1 MPSTRHLPLA
11 GQGLRDRGYGSERSF
26 CLWIILQL
34 SSRLVQLCWRVPG
47 VLHLAWWCK
56 AGVVER
62 QGLSLGGEE
71 VRGGRVQPTCRKAS
85 GPGGRPVRLGHG
97 VGQRGCG
104 TVCVCPGHLAGG
116 PVGRRAPARC
126 SVRECIRVAPG
137 WCVVWGPVVLAG
149 PEAGREQTLPGRKLV
164 AWAMRDSRCL
174 TWLSVIWVAMTLSV
188 KGSVCAGAFETL
200 TQLCEGP
207 RRGGGGR
214 GGVHAELQTLP
225 LPDHRGVARSSRER
239 PWPWPWTRA
248 DCRRLDSEGVSSLLI
263 SKGSSRVRVFNTH
276 GVSFLKSL
284 LLRKAFIL
292 YSLRSTKAEVIKCAC
307 RPEKTF

>member
-1 MPSTRHLPLA
+1 M
-11 GQGLRDRGYGSERSF
+11 
-26 CLWIILQL
+26 
-34 SSRLVQLCWRVPG
+34 
-47 VLHLAWWCK
+47 LHLAWWCK

-174 TWLSVIWVAMTLSV
+174 TWLSVIWVAMTPSV

-214 GGVHAELQTLP
+214 GRGCMQSSKLCPCQTTGGSPGAPESGRGRGRGLEPIAGGWTARGFLP
-225 LPDHRGVARSSRER
+225 
-239 PWPWPWTRA
+239 
-248 DCRRLDSEGVSSLLI
+248 
-263 SKGSSRVRVFNTH
+263 
-276 GVSFLKSL
+276 
-284 LLRKAFIL
+284 
-292 YSLRSTKAEVIKCAC
+292 Y
-307 RPEKTF
+307 

>member
-1 MPSTRHLPLA
+1 M
-11 GQGLRDRGYGSERSF
+11 
-26 CLWIILQL
+26 
-34 SSRLVQLCWRVPG
+34 
-47 VLHLAWWCK
+47 LHLAWWCK

-174 TWLSVIWVAMTLSV
+174 TWLSVIWVAMTPSV

-207 RRGGGGR
+207 RHGVERSRSGSGGSGGGPGLRPAWPSPGPSPSMFSPVNGDRGR
-214 GGVHAELQTLP
+214 REGRWTLTWQELVNVRSLP
-225 LPDHRGVARSSRER
+225 HPCL
-239 PWPWPWTRA
+239 
-248 DCRRLDSEGVSSLLI
+248 
-263 SKGSSRVRVFNTH
+263 
-276 GVSFLKSL
+276 
-284 LLRKAFIL
+284 
-292 YSLRSTKAEVIKCAC
+292 
-307 RPEKTF
+307 